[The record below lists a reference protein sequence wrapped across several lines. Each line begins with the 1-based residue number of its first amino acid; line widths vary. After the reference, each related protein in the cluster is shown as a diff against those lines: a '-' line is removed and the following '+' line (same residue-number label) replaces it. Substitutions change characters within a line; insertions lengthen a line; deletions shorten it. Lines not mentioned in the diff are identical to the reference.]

1 MIRALMRHELL
12 LGMALLVVPLALQAQ
27 VEISL
32 QPRLSWVLPVADV
45 YHVGRTLGSG
55 SDPWRREDSSTTMG
69 RSPALAFALQ
79 FGDLGTGWLLR
90 LGVTRSIALETA
102 VHGMLND
109 PGVGNDFFPNST
121 PGEEFRFEL
130 PTTLTIGFAEVV
142 LPLLIRTGS
151 PRPYVSVGVSL
162 KDYDFG
168 SFDVSRCVATGA
180 SCGTM
185 DFTMP
190 RSGTVVGAQVGI
202 GFHLDAWGRSLDFGL
217 VDTFNDYAGRTK
229 HDLGAFVGII
239 LARKRGEM
247 LR

>member
-12 LGMALLVVPLALQAQ
+12 LGVALLVPPALQAQ

-79 FGDLGTGWLLR
+79 FGNLGTGWLLR

-102 VHGMLND
+102 VHGLLY
-109 PGVGNDFFPNST
+109 PGPGNFFPTS

-217 VDTFNDYAGRTK
+217 VDTFTDYAGRTK